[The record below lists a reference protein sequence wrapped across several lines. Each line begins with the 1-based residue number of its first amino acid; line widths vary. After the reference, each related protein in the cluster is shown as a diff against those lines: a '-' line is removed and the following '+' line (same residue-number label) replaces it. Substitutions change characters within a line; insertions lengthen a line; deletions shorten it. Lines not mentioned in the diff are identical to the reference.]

1 MILKENVKCPP
12 KALKYVPFT
21 TRYVRLIF
29 FIHVRFANPLENII
43 PAFNFVLYQ
52 TSAPIIYLQRG
63 VLRPRRKMKTQ
74 SQDPPASD
82 TAASHAISKKK
93 RLRSASLSSSS
104 QPITRRRKR
113 KLTNLI
119 ISHLLLGQQL
129 RREDR
134 LHKLHEALDE
144 IADQGP
150 AGPRLEVDLHADV
163 VLRAGLGLL
172 PPVLGVVLR
181 AGEVARVAQQDS
193 LLGRVRAVAR
203 DERAVAV
210 EVAAL
215 EFLDGVGVVGAVAAR
230 GGGGEGVGGHADEGG
245 ADGVV
250 GAGLLEGGR
259 VDLDEE
265 FAVVVF
271 RVLFHVD
278 DALDRHLGFLV
289 AAGLL
294 GRAEDG
300 DGAGDGG
307 D

>member
-1 MILKENVKCPP
+1 MFVI
-12 KALKYVPFT
+12 
-21 TRYVRLIF
+21 
-29 FIHVRFANPLENII
+29 VRFAKTPPENII
-43 PAFNFVLYQ
+43 PAFTLELYLL
-52 TSAPIIYLQRG
+52 SAPFMIYDTISNA
-63 VLRPRRKMKTQ
+63 VSYVHPRRKKKTQ

-82 TAASHAISKKK
+82 TAASHAISKKE
-93 RLRSASLSSSS
+93 RLRSASLSPSS
-104 QPITRRRKR
+104 QSITRRRKKR

-119 ISHLLLGQQL
+119 ISHLLLRQQF

-144 IADQGP
+144 IADQRP

-181 AGEVARVAQQDS
+181 AGEVARVAQEDGF
-193 LLGRVRAVAR
+193 LDWIRMVTRE
-203 DERAVAV
+203 ERAVAIV
-210 EVAAL
+210 GGGVAAL
-215 EFLDGVGVVGAVAAR
+215 EFLDGVGVVGAVVAR

-245 ADGVV
+245 ADGGV